1 MIPFFKNQSLA
12 IDLGNSNTRMTDA
25 DNVLYAQS
33 SCIVFDSKK
42 SVKAIGDE
50 AYKMFEKSHGGFRP
64 VKPLKGG
71 VIADYDS
78 ATAMIS
84 QMASLARVNKSRF
97 SGFDH
102 IISGVPYS
110 TTEVERRALRD
121 ALDLLSPRKRYLLFE
136 PIAAA
141 LGMGI
146 DIGQPEGKMII
157 DIGGGITEIVI
168 VSLSG
173 IVAFQSTKVAGDTFD
188 ILIQDHFRRQRGII
202 IGNQTAE
209 RIKLKVG
216 SVLVDLDPEPH
227 PEIISGKDI
236 KTGIPV
242 SNKVGYRE
250 IAGVLSGAFEA
261 IERCAQ
267 RVLQTC
273 PPELS
278 ADIHKNGVYV
288 TGGGALIK
296 GIKPRLESTLQVPI
310 HIDSNPLESVSKGAS
325 LTLRNP
331 QRYRAVLV

>member
-12 IDLGNSNTRMTDA
+12 IDLGNNTTRMTDA
-25 DNVLYAQS
+25 DNILYSQS

-50 AYKMFEKSHGGFRP
+50 AYKMFEKSHRGFQP

-78 ATAMIS
+78 ATAMIQKMVS
-84 QMASLARVNKSRF
+84 VVRANKSRF
-97 SGFDH
+97 SGFGQ
-102 IISGVPYS
+102 IVSGIPYS

-121 ALDLLSPRKRYLLFE
+121 ALDLLGPRKRYLLFE

-146 DIGQPEGKMII
+146 NIEQPEGKMII

-168 VSLSG
+168 LSLSG
-173 IVAFQSTKVAGDTFD
+173 IVAFQSTKAAGDAFD
-188 ILIQDHFRRQRGII
+188 TLIQDYFRRQRGII
-202 IGNQTAE
+202 IGSQTAE

-216 SVLVDLDPEPH
+216 SVLYDLNPEPS
-227 PEIISGKDI
+227 PEVVSGKDI

-242 SNKVGYRE
+242 SYTIGHRE
-250 IAGVLSGAFEA
+250 IAGVLSRAFES

-267 RVLQTC
+267 NVLETC
-273 PPELS
+273 PPELA
-278 ADIHKNGVYV
+278 ADIYKNGIYV
-288 TGGGALIK
+288 TGGGALIQGVK
-296 GIKPRLESTLQVPI
+296 ARLESSLQVPI
-310 HIDSNPLESVSKGAS
+310 YIDPTPLESVSRGAS
-325 LTLRNP
+325 LTLKNP
-331 QRYRAVLV
+331 QRYRSVLV